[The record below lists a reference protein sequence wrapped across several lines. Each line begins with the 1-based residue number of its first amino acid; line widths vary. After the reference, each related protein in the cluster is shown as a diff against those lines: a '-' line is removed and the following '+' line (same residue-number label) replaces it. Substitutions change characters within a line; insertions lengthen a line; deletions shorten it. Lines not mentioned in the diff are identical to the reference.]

1 MWGPGFPGNNPPF
14 AECSA
19 VSTQMQDQGAG
30 TTVLRN
36 ILEVRNCVRNGQPV
50 SLGHR
55 LTKQVPRPRVFVSEA
70 GFPCYSRTFERSTV
84 EIWVA

>member
-36 ILEVRNCVRNGQPV
+36 ILEVRNCQEWPAGQPGAQTYKTSPQTKGFCFRSGF
-50 SLGHR
+50 SL
-55 LTKQVPRPRVFVSEA
+55 LFQNL
-70 GFPCYSRTFERSTV
+70 
-84 EIWVA
+84 